1 MNVRRVHVLTDA
13 AGDFVADVRTPGE
26 ILGVALVLGTLS
38 TPDLDV
44 DDTLTGTSILS
55 VTAEA
60 ATIAWRPL
68 ALEQGADGV
77 DIAAA
82 AGPPLINNVYAPVVC
97 YGSVTVT
104 VAGAGDKLEGD
115 VYIAF
120 RG

>member
-1 MNVRRVHVLTDA
+1 MNVRRVNVTTDA
-13 AGDFVADVRTPGE
+13 SGDFVAIVRTPGE
-26 ILGVALVLGTLS
+26 ILGVALVLGDLS

-55 VTAEA
+55 VTGEA

-68 ALEQGADGV
+68 TLEQDASGV

-82 AGPPLINNVYAPVVC
+82 AGPPLINNVYAPVIC
-97 YGSVTVT
+97 YGTVT
-104 VAGAGDKLEGD
+104 ITIAGAGNVTSGV